1 MGRKGQSRYRKRL
14 SAPIAYPIP
23 RKQGTF
29 TIKPY
34 PTRSTMESSIPLGIV
49 IREILGYA
57 KTLSEVKKILS
68 KKIIKI
74 DGKMQTS
81 YKSSL
86 GPMDILEIT
95 KTEEYFRLTPYR
107 GKRRFKLHPISK
119 EDAHLKIQRIQ
130 RKQTV
135 RKNLIQ
141 LTFHDGRNYLMD
153 PEEEYKFPISDL
165 AVKDSV
171 MFNLEDKRIEDHYP
185 FTEGNTAL
193 ILGGHNVGLVGK
205 IQEIEAQS
213 GRRTRAITLETEEGE
228 IKTTD
233 QHLFVIGREEPV
245 IEIPQDIVTED
256 TQDEL

>member
-1 MGRKGQSRYRKRL
+1 MGKKGSPQHRKRL

-23 RKQGTF
+23 RKHGIF

-68 KKIIKI
+68 RKMVKV
-74 DGKMQTS
+74 DGKVQTS
-81 YKSSL
+81 YKSSV
-86 GPMDILEIT
+86 GPMDIVEIT
-95 KTEEYFRLTPYR
+95 KTDEYFRLTPYR
-107 GKRRFKLHPISK
+107 GKRRLKLHPISK
-119 EDAHLKIQRIQ
+119 DDAHLKIQQIK

-135 RKNLIQ
+135 KKNVIQ

-153 PEEEYKFPISDL
+153 PEEEHKFPIPDL

-171 MFNLEDKRIEDHYP
+171 MFNLEDKTIEDHFP

-193 ILGGHNVGLVGK
+193 IMGGHNVGLVGK
-205 IQEIEAQS
+205 IQEIETQS
-213 GRRTRAITLETEEGE
+213 GRRTRTITLETDKGE

-233 QHLFVIGREEPV
+233 HHLFVIGREEPV
-245 IEIPQDIVTED
+245 IEIPEEIVSEEA
-256 TQDEL
+256 QDEL

>member
-1 MGRKGQSRYRKRL
+1 MGKKGQSRHRKRL

-34 PTRSTMESSIPLGIV
+34 PSRSTMESSIPLGIV

-68 KKIIKI
+68 RKTIKI
-74 DGKMQTS
+74 DGKVQTS

-86 GPMDILEIT
+86 GPMDILEIS

-135 RKNLIQ
+135 KENLIQ

-153 PEEEYKFPISDL
+153 PEEKYKFPISDL

-171 MFNLEDKRIEDHYP
+171 MFNLEDKTIEDHYP

-193 ILGGHNVGLVGK
+193 IMGGHNVGLVGK
-205 IQEIEAQS
+205 IQEIEAQT
-213 GRRTRAITLETEEGE
+213 GRSTRTITLETEEGE

-245 IEIPQDIVTED
+245 IEIPQDMVTEG